1 MKFWKKKEEGQ
12 EEPQIQPTATYVVKL
27 KQDRNREW
35 IVAEL
40 RVQADTTEELK
51 EVLDAGVKVAD
62 EKCYLLNN
70 GGE

>member
-1 MKFWKKKEEGQ
+1 M
-12 EEPQIQPTATYVVKL
+12 

-62 EKCYLLNN
+62 DKCYLLNN

>member
-1 MKFWKKKEEGQ
+1 MKFWKKKEQGAD
-12 EEPQIQPTATYVVKL
+12 EPQIQPTATYVVKL

>member
-1 MKFWKKKEEGQ
+1 MKFWNKNEQGA

-51 EVLDAGVKVAD
+51 EVLDAGVAVAD

-70 GGE
+70 GGA